1 MRITRNPF
9 MDEGAGTYFSLQP
22 FLHSYLALVGL
33 AGLSL
38 FLWWPRV
45 SFESVMRTDAFP
57 GTFPG
62 VAIGLYVCLT
72 YLGARY
78 GSEGFSP
85 EAQVQ
90 LRDYVLLTPVP
101 LASIVAGKAMFALL
115 HTVFLLALGAPFL
128 LASLAVSGGG
138 PSLVL
143 PALLV
148 IGAATFAV
156 RMYGLLA
163 LVLMESSQVARNVF
177 LATGIILY
185 LVVTAVSMPAAN
197 PIAAILSILPRDRL
211 AAGPINFLFGSIPFF
226 SLSAIMSLLA
236 ALVLA
241 GGALAWLRGVRR
253 RARTKKNGT
262 Q

>member
-9 MDEGAGTYFSLQP
+9 MEEGARTYFLQQP
-22 FLHSYLALVGL
+22 FLRSYLALVGL
-33 AGLSL
+33 VGLAL

-45 SFESVMRTDAFP
+45 SFEAVLRADASP
-57 GTFPG
+57 GTFTG
-62 VAIGLYVCLT
+62 VAIGLYLCLT

-90 LRDYVLLTPVP
+90 LRDYVLLTPVS

-115 HTVFLLALGAPFL
+115 HTVFLLALGSPFL

-138 PSLVL
+138 PSLVF

-148 IGAATFAV
+148 IGTATFAV

-163 LVLMESSQVARNVF
+163 LVLVESSQFARNAILV
-177 LATGIILY
+177 AGIILF
-185 LVVTAVSMPAAN
+185 LVVTALSIPAAN
-197 PIAAILSILPRDRL
+197 PIAAILSILPRDGS
-211 AAGPINFLFGSIPFF
+211 AAGPIQFPFGSIPFF

-241 GGALAWLRGVRR
+241 GGALVWLGGVRS

>member
-9 MDEGAGTYFSLQP
+9 MDEGARTYFSGQP
-22 FLHSYLALVGL
+22 FLRSYLALVGL
-33 AGLSL
+33 AGVSL

-45 SFESVMRTDAFP
+45 SFESVLRASAFP
-57 GTFPG
+57 GTFTG
-62 VAIGLYVCLT
+62 VAIGLYLCLT

-115 HTVFLLALGAPFL
+115 HTVFLLALGTPFL

-143 PALLV
+143 PALAV

-156 RMYGLLA
+156 RMFGLFALA
-163 LVLMESSQVARNVF
+163 VMESSQFARNAS
-177 LATGIILY
+177 LATGIILF
-185 LVVTAVSMPAAN
+185 LVVTALSVPAAN
-197 PIAAILSILPRDRL
+197 PVVAILSILPGDRI
-211 AAGPINFLFGSIPFF
+211 AVGPISFPFGSIPFF

-236 ALVLA
+236 ALLLA
-241 GGALAWLRGVRR
+241 GGALAWLGGVRR
-253 RARTKKNGT
+253 RARTNT
-262 Q
+262 RQ